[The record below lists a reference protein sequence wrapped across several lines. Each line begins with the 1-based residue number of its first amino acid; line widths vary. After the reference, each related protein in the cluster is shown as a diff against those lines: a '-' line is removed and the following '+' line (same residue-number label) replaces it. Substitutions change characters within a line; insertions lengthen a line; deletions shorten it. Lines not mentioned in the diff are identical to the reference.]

1 MGNYLFGR
9 SDLAGLDQFRKEFKR
24 AIKGRFRLRGESAGR
39 ELPHPQMILNALA
52 AKPFARAR
60 LVGTIAVGPV
70 VYFLAF
76 HTFLLSLVAYPFIL
90 GELGRIGQG
99 NLWETA
105 PFTTNLAEKR

>member
-1 MGNYLFGR
+1 
-9 SDLAGLDQFRKEFKR
+9 
-24 AIKGRFRLRGESAGR
+24 
-39 ELPHPQMILNALA
+39 MILNALA

-76 HTFLLSLVAYPFIL
+76 HPFLLSLGAYPFIL

-99 NLWETA
+99 DSAIYHKLSGKEVICLG
-105 PFTTNLAEKR
+105 F